1 MRRLSAPGVAFLDRD
16 GTINEKASPGEY
28 ITRADGVSLLPG
40 AADAVR
46 RLNDAGVPAI
56 VVTNQ
61 RGIALGRM
69 SEGDLEQVNAE
80 LSAQL
85 EAAAGARINAFF
97 HCPHDIG
104 QCDCRKPET
113 GMFRQAC
120 ERFSWIDLSTSV
132 MVGDSQSDVEAGRA
146 LGMRT
151 VRLGVE
157 APDLRTAVD
166 QLLRPE
172 SARS

>member
-1 MRRLSAPGVAFLDRD
+1 
-16 GTINEKASPGEY
+16 
-28 ITRADGVSLLPG
+28 
-40 AADAVR
+40 
-46 RLNDAGVPAI
+46 
-56 VVTNQ
+56 
-61 RGIALGRM
+61 
-69 SEGDLEQVNAE
+69 
-80 LSAQL
+80 
-85 EAAAGARINAFF
+85 
-97 HCPHDIG
+97 
-104 QCDCRKPET
+104 
-113 GMFRQAC
+113 MFRQAY